1 MIRSLWISA
10 SGLQTQQMNIDT
22 IGNNVSNINT
32 TGFKKSDCEFH
43 DLIYGATNRI
53 GAFLPEGQQ
62 SEEGRQIGCG
72 VGLMATR
79 QAFNQGNL
87 EDTGNYLDLGI
98 NGKGFFKVSLTDGN
112 YAYTR
117 DGSLTIDGENG
128 RLTTSTGYYLEP
140 SATIPSG
147 ATSISVSEDGVV
159 SAILEGEDEPQEIGR
174 IDLFKFTNPD
184 GLQKVGENLFVETAA
199 SGVAAQGN
207 PGVDGLGMIK
217 QGFLEASNVELADE
231 MTNMI
236 MAQRAYQMNARAI
249 KNADM
254 MLSIANQILRG

>member
-53 GAFLPEGQQ
+53 GAFLPEGQL
-62 SEEGRQIGCG
+62 EGGRQIGCG

-79 QAFNQGNL
+79 QFFNQGNL
-87 EDTGNYLDLGI
+87 ENTGNYLDLGI
-98 NGKGFFKVSLTDGN
+98 SGKGFFKVSLTDGSS
-112 YAYTR
+112 AYTR
-117 DGSLTIDGENG
+117 DGSLVIDGENG
-128 RLTTSTGYYLEP
+128 RLTTSAGYYLEP
-140 SATIPSG
+140 FVTVPQG

-159 SAILEGEDEPQEIGR
+159 SAILEGEEEPQEIGR
-174 IDLFKFTNPD
+174 IDLFKFTNLG
-184 GLQKVGENLFVETAA
+184 GLQKVGENLFAETAA
-199 SGVAAQGN
+199 SGVAVQGN
-207 PGVDGLGMIK
+207 PGADGLGMIK
-217 QGFLEASNVELADE
+217 QGFLEASNVKLADE
-231 MTNMI
+231 MANMI
-236 MAQRAYQMNARAI
+236 IAQRAYQMNARAI
-249 KNADM
+249 KNADT